1 MTGSQYVALAGTFYI
16 DQADFQLR
24 DLPTSVELSCSS
36 ESRTF
41 EYCRERDA
49 QFNGVAELREA
60 VPTHYLVKQEF
71 RQEMVEEVWLV

>member
-1 MTGSQYVALAGTFYI
+1 MTGSHYVALAGTFYI
-16 DQADFQLR
+16 EQADFQLR

-60 VPTHYLVKQEF
+60 VTTHYLIKQEF
-71 RQEMVEEVWLV
+71 RHEKAEEVWLL